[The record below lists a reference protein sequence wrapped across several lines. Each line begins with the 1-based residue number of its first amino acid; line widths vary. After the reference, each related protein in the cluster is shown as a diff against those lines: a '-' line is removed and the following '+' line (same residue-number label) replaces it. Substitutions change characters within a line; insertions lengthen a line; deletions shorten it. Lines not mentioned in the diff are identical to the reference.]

1 MKIAAIDIGANSV
14 HLVVSRLH
22 GPGSREILDR
32 EREMLRLGESTFT
45 KGGIS
50 PEVMDRAMEVLKRY
64 RAVSEAHG
72 VEVVLAVATSA
83 VRDARNRA
91 EFVLRADREARLAVR
106 VLSGEEEGRLIY
118 AGVRDG
124 LSPSLKKIAVLDI
137 GGGSAEIVVGEGAK
151 VSKVKSLKLG
161 VLRLAVQFQSRRAK
175 TMQALEKHVREEI
188 APIAREVG
196 KAGVDAAVGTSGS
209 ILALAEL
216 LGVRDDGH
224 PIRLSELEEL

>member
-1 MKIAAIDIGANSV
+1 ESTVEPLMKIAAIDIGANSV

-45 KGGIS
+45 MGGIT
-50 PEVMDRAMEVLKRY
+50 PEVMDRAMAVLKRY

-83 VRDARNRA
+83 VRDAKNRA
-91 EFVLRADREARLAVR
+91 EFVLRADKDARLAVR

-124 LSPSLKKIAVLDI
+124 LSPSPKKFAVVDI
-137 GGGSAEIVVGEGAK
+137 GGGSAEIVIGAGSR
-151 VSKVKSLKLG
+151 VFHVKCLVVG
-161 VLRLAVQFQSRRAK
+161 VLRLAVRSPLPR
-175 TMQALEKHVREEI
+175 
-188 APIAREVG
+188 
-196 KAGVDAAVGTSGS
+196 
-209 ILALAEL
+209 
-216 LGVRDDGH
+216 
-224 PIRLSELEEL
+224 